1 MDQLLKIMQELP
13 NDVDCA
19 MVSSDVNRR
28 YLTGFSSSAGV
39 LVITHNAAYLLVD
52 FRYYEMAVSRA
63 KGFEVILFKN
73 LYDELEKLFCELNCC
88 DVAIEIGDITVE
100 IFNKYRK
107 RFKSINFITDGGLDA
122 IISRLRMTKSAGEV
136 EKIKSAQEVADA
148 AFSHILSFI
157 SPGKTELEIA
167 RRLNGFIMERS
178 DGLSFETIVVSGKN
192 SSLPHG
198 TPSSKQIQKGD
209 FITMDFGALVDG
221 YHSDMTRTIF
231 CGKPSDDQKKLYD
244 LVLFGQNLAL
254 DAVRSGAMC
263 CDIDDLVRKYF
274 NEFGFNEEFG
284 HGLGHGVGLS
294 IHEKPSLSPKE
305 SCKLS
310 CGMVVTVEPGLYL
323 SGKYGVRIEDMV
335 LVCEK
340 GCENLTKS
348 PKELICV

>member
-13 NDVDCA
+13 DEVDCA

-28 YLTGFSSSAGV
+28 YLTGVSSTDGV
-39 LVITHNAAYLLVD
+39 LVITRSVAYLLVD

-63 KGFEVILFKN
+63 KGFDVILFKN

-88 DVAIEIGDITVE
+88 DIAIEIGDITVE
-100 IFNKYRK
+100 TFNKYQK
-107 RFKSINFITDGGLDA
+107 RFKSINFIADGGLDA
-122 IISRLRMTKSAGEV
+122 TISRLRMNKSAEEV

-167 RRLNGFIMERS
+167 RRLNSFILEKS

-198 TPSSKQIQKGD
+198 LPSSKQIQKGD
-209 FITMDFGALVDG
+209 FVTMDFGALIDG
-221 YHSDMTRTIF
+221 YHSDMTRTIC
-231 CGKPSDDQKKLYD
+231 CGEPSNDQKKVYD
-244 LVLFGQNLAL
+244 LVLSGQKLAL
-254 DAVRSGAMC
+254 DAVRPGAMC

-274 NEFGFNEEFG
+274 NGFGFDEEFG

-305 SCKLS
+305 PCKLS
-310 CGMVVTVEPGLYL
+310 CGMVITVEPGLYL

-335 LVCEK
+335 LVSEE

-348 PKELICV
+348 SKELICI